1 MPAAI
6 EGGTGAAASFLT
18 NGIPYSLPQATYDET
33 HNAWVTGIS
42 PRYGTVEGG
51 TVVVFSLG
59 TSSSFALANSQVSVF
74 IDDVAC
80 NLAVYMPAD
89 PPAVPDGR
97 PTDQIQ
103 CTTGERLGVYES
115 DPTLEIWVDGNRV
128 ASNGHQFRYV
138 QLWSSSST
146 WGASSPP
153 VPGESVSVTK
163 GTTLL
168 VDVDDVGVLDLVVID
183 GGAIIFPC
191 NSTELSHLPS
201 QDAEV
206 DENGNGWGSE
216 DRPWKTFQAHYIF
229 INGGTFE
236 VGTEDEPYECQLD
249 IVLHGAKYD
258 PSIPIYGNKGIFVRR
273 GTLDLHGRVRGPSWT
288 TLSQTASPGDTTITV
303 GEGLPTLEWKAGDD
317 VFITQTDTLDSTSS
331 ATEIACIQSVAQVGG
346 AWVLT
351 LEAPLTSFHY
361 GESASYEYRHPDDL
375 PSADPIGTCTAN
387 LVAEVGLLTRN
398 VRIGGIDDVPSHE
411 AKYGAHLMLHSPG
424 DETSIGRIEGVQFR
438 HVGQA
443 AMKGRYAINFHQL
456 GVCHKSYVRSNSIWL
471 SYNRGIAIHGVHNLR
486 V

>member
-1 MPAAI
+1 M
-6 EGGTGAAASFLT
+6 
-18 NGIPYSLPQATYDET
+18 TYTET
-33 HNAWVTGIS
+33 HNAWITGIS

-51 TVVVFSLG
+51 TDVVFSLE

-74 IDDVAC
+74 VDGVAC
-80 NLAVYMPAD
+80 NLAVCTTLSAT
-89 PPAVPDGR
+89 AAE
-97 PTDQIQ
+97 IQ
-103 CTTGERLGVYES
+103 CKTGERIGVFES
-115 DPTLEIWVDGNRV
+115 DPTLEIWVEGNRV
-128 ASNGHQFRYV
+128 ASNGQQFRYV

-163 GTTLL
+163 GTNLL
-168 VDVDDVGVLDLVVID
+168 VDVDDVGVLDLLVID
-183 GGAIIFPC
+183 GGTIIFPC
-191 NSTELSHLPS
+191 NSTELSHLS
-201 QDAEV
+201 QDAE
-206 DENGNGWGSE
+206 N
-216 DRPWKTFQAHYIF
+216 RPWKTFQAHYIF

-249 IVLHGAKYD
+249 IALHGAKYD

-273 GTLDLHGRVRGPSWT
+273 GTLDLHGKVRGPSWT
-288 TLSQTASPGDTTITV
+288 TLSQTAAVGATTITV
-303 GEGLPTLEWKAGDD
+303 GEGLPTLEWEAGDD
-317 VFITQTDTLDSTSS
+317 VFITQTDTLDSASS

-351 LEAPLTSFHY
+351 LMAPLTSHHY
-361 GESASYEYRHPDDL
+361 GESADYERRTPLSVGSKYE
-375 PSADPIGTCTAN
+375 GTCTAN

-398 VRIGGIDDVPSHE
+398 VRIGGVDDVPSHE

-443 AMKGRYAINFHQL
+443 SMKGRYAINFHQL